1 MANQPQSVT
10 SLEVSPEE
18 ERRGRIIKYSIAQGV
33 RVLCIIIAVLNPG
46 GPVMWVA
53 VAGAVL
59 LPYFAVVIAN
69 ATGSGAPRKSAP
81 KAEAPTIAIGADMF
95 RNAGTASNNDKN

>member
-81 KAEAPTIAIGADMF
+81 KAEAPTIAIGADVF
-95 RNAGTASNNDKN
+95 RNAGTASNNDNN

>member
-1 MANQPQSVT
+1 LANQPQSVT

-95 RNAGTASNNDKN
+95 RNAGNASNNDNN

>member
-1 MANQPQSVT
+1 LANQPQSAT

-95 RNAGTASNNDKN
+95 RNAGTTSNNDKN